1 MSVNL
6 NEKVAVLS
14 TLQAAGAD
22 VVVSQN
28 QLIVTGVDPI
38 PLYKVQ
44 NVAPVASFKGLKNTY
59 TLTSLTTLG
68 SGVTYDGSI
77 TQVISGKTY
86 QFGFSVLSSSTE
98 VPNTITDLTLLY
110 DAIESQIQGGIT
122 TGQLLGT
129 VSSSVSGV
137 VFAGT
142 NDAPQADWAVNSLLQ
157 VAITATTLTS
167 ASCTDAAP
175 RVYTSTAH
183 GLTVGGIYRIK
194 FSGVTGAGAADLNG
208 TKIGVV
214 ADADTIKLFGTSAT
228 GVVGFAGSTATVL
241 PDGDETFARVAGGV
255 TGFLPT
261 TAYVGYLISYI
272 AQADLESGV
281 VSTQWILLDYT
292 NNTTNVFPDFLALQ
306 TAVAAF
312 A

>member
-22 VVVSQN
+22 VLVSGN
-28 QLIVTGVDPI
+28 QLIVTGVDAI
-38 PLYKVQ
+38 PLYNVQ
-44 NVAPVASFKGLKNTY
+44 NVAPVASFEGLKNTY
-59 TLTSLTTLG
+59 TLTSVG
-68 SGVTYDGSI
+68 AIASGAIYDGSI

-86 QFGFSVLSSSTE
+86 QFAFSVTASA
-98 VPNTITDLTLLY
+98 TDTLTTLY
-110 DAIESQIQGGIT
+110 AAIGAQISGAIT

-129 VSSSVSGV
+129 TSNSVSGV

-142 NDAPQADWAVNSLLQ
+142 VDAPQADWAVNSLLT

-167 ASCTDAAP
+167 TSCGNTTP
-175 RVYTSTAH
+175 RVYASSAH
-183 GLTVGGIYRIK
+183 GLTVGGIYRVK
-194 FSGVTGAGAADLNG
+194 FSGVTGTGAADLNG

-214 ADADTIKLFGTSAT
+214 TSATDITLFGTSAT
-228 GVVGFAGSTATVL
+228 GTVGFVGSTVTVL

>member
-22 VVVSQN
+22 VVVSGN

-38 PLYKVQ
+38 PLYNVQ
-44 NVAPVASFKGLKNTY
+44 GVAPVASFKGLNNTY
-59 TLTSLTTLG
+59 TLTSVG
-68 SGVTYDGSI
+68 AIASGAIYDGSI

-86 QFGFSVLSSSTE
+86 QFAFSVTASA
-98 VPNTITDLTLLY
+98 TDTLTTLY
-110 DAIESQIQGGIT
+110 AAIGAQISGAIT

-129 VSSSVSGV
+129 TSNSVSGV

-142 NDAPQADWAVNSLLQ
+142 NDAPQADWAVNSLLT

-167 ASCTDAAP
+167 TSCTNAAP
-175 RVYTSTAH
+175 RVYTSSAH
-183 GLTVGGIYRIK
+183 GLTVNGIYRVK

-208 TKIGVV
+208 TKIGV
-214 ADADTIKLFGTSAT
+214 ATSATEITLFGTSAT
-228 GVVGFAGSTATVL
+228 GAVGFVGSTVTVL

-255 TGFLPT
+255 TGFSPT
-261 TAYVGYLISYI
+261 TAYAGYLISYI

-292 NNTTNVFPDFLALQ
+292 NNTTNIYPDFLALQ

>member
-22 VVVSQN
+22 VVVSGN

-38 PLYKVQ
+38 PLYNVQ
-44 NVAPVASFKGLKNTY
+44 SVAPVASFTGLKNTY
-59 TLTSLTTLG
+59 TLTSVG
-68 SGVTYDGSI
+68 AIASGAIYDGSI

-86 QFGFSVLSSSTE
+86 QFAFSVTASA
-98 VPNTITDLTLLY
+98 TDTLTTLY
-110 DAIESQIQGGIT
+110 AAIGAQISGAIT

-129 VSSSVSGV
+129 TSNSVSGV

-142 NDAPQADWAVNSLLQ
+142 NDAPQADWAVNSLLT

-167 ASCTDAAP
+167 TSCTNAEP
-175 RVYTSTAH
+175 RVYTSSAH
-183 GLTVGGIYRIK
+183 GLTVGGIYRVR

-214 ADADTIKLFGTSAT
+214 TSATEITLFGTSAT
-228 GVVGFAGSTATVL
+228 GAVGFVGSTATVL
-241 PDGDETFARVAGGV
+241 PDGDETFARVATGV
-255 TGFLPT
+255 TGFSPT
-261 TAYVGYLISYI
+261 FDYVGYLISYI

-292 NNTTNVFPDFLALQ
+292 NNTTNIYPDFLALQ

>member
-22 VVVSQN
+22 VLVSGN

-44 NVAPVASFKGLKNTY
+44 NVAPVASFKGLKNEY
-59 TLTSLTTLG
+59 TLTSVGLIA
-68 SGVTYDGSI
+68 SGAIYDGSI
-77 TQVISGKTY
+77 TQVITGKTY
-86 QFGFSVLSSSTE
+86 QFAFSVTASA
-98 VPNTITDLTLLY
+98 TDTLTTLY
-110 DAIESQIQGGIT
+110 AAIGAQISGAIT

-129 VSSSVSGV
+129 TSNSVSGV

-157 VAITATTLTS
+157 VAITATTLTAA
-167 ASCTDAAP
+167 ASTCGNTAP
-175 RVYTSTAH
+175 RVFATAAAH
-183 GLTVGGIYRIK
+183 GLTVGGIYRIT
-194 FSGVTGAGAADLNG
+194 FSGVTGAGAANVNG
-208 TKIGVV
+208 TKIGV
-214 ADADTIKLFGTSAT
+214 ATSATDITLFGTSAT
-228 GVVGFAGSTATVL
+228 GAVVTTSATITVL

>member
-22 VVVSQN
+22 VVVSGN

-38 PLYKVQ
+38 PLYNVQ
-44 NVAPVASFKGLKNTY
+44 NVAPVASFEGLKNTY
-59 TLTSLTTLG
+59 TLTSVG
-68 SGVTYDGSI
+68 AIASGAIYDGSI

-86 QFGFSVLSSSTE
+86 QFAFSVTASA
-98 VPNTITDLTLLY
+98 TDTLTTLY
-110 DAIESQIQGGIT
+110 AAIGAQISGAIT

-129 VSSSVSGV
+129 TSNSVSGV

-142 NDAPQADWAVNSLLQ
+142 VDAPQADWAVNSLLT

-167 ASCTDAAP
+167 TSCTNAAP
-175 RVYTSTAH
+175 RVYTSSAH
-183 GLTVGGIYRIK
+183 LLTVNGIYRVK
-194 FSGVTGAGAADLNG
+194 FSGVTGTGAADLNG
-208 TKIGVV
+208 TKIGV
-214 ADADTIKLFGTSAT
+214 ATSATEITLFGTSAT
-228 GVVGFAGSTATVL
+228 GTVGFDGSTVTVL

-261 TAYVGYLISYI
+261 TAYVGYLVSYI

>member
-22 VVVSQN
+22 VVVSGN

-44 NVAPVASFKGLKNTY
+44 NVAPVASFEGLKNTY

-98 VPNTITDLTLLY
+98 VPNTITSLTLLY
-110 DAIESQIQGGIT
+110 AAIAAQIQGGIT

-129 VSSSVSGV
+129 VTSDINGV

-142 NDAPQADWAVNSLLQ
+142 VDAPQADWAVNSLLT

-167 ASCTDAAP
+167 TSCTDAAP
-175 RVYTSTAH
+175 RVYTSSAH
-183 GLTVGGIYRIK
+183 GLTVGGIYRVK
-194 FSGVTGAGAADLNG
+194 FSGVTGTGAADLNG
-208 TKIGVV
+208 TKIGV
-214 ADADTIKLFGTSAT
+214 ATSATEITLFGTSAT
-228 GVVGFAGSTATVL
+228 GAVGFVGSTVTVL

-261 TAYVGYLISYI
+261 TAYVGYLVSYI

-292 NNTTNVFPDFLALQ
+292 NNTVDIFPDLLALQ
-306 TAVAAF
+306 TALA
-312 A
+312 